1 MRNTFFLQLP
11 DAWRCKLY
19 YIAAAMLLSVLL
31 IGTACPIYAE
41 EIAPDSTASGSES
54 AEPTP
59 EPGADLA
66 GNLTDAYDQYAGG
79 LKDGLDGVKSGYD
92 GLIDDSALQFAQAV
106 TGWIPAEVWAVFG
119 LSVASMVVLAI
130 LRYLRA

>member
-1 MRNTFFLQLP
+1 MRNTFFLKLP
-11 DAWRCKLY
+11 DPRRCKLY
-19 YIAAAMLLSVLL
+19 YIAVSVLSVLL
-31 IGTACPIYAE
+31 IGTACPVYAE

-79 LKDGLDGVKSGYD
+79 LKDGLDDVKSGYD

-119 LSVASMVVLAI
+119 LSAASMVVLAI

>member
-11 DAWRCKLY
+11 DAWRRKLY
-19 YIAAAMLLSVLL
+19 YIAAAMLSVLL
-31 IGTACPIYAE
+31 IGTACPVYAE
-41 EIAPDSTASGSES
+41 EIAPDSTASSSES

-59 EPGADLA
+59 EPGSDLA

-79 LKDGLDGVKSGYD
+79 LKDGLDDVKSGYD
-92 GLIDDSALQFAQAV
+92 GLVDDSALQFAQAA

>member
-1 MRNTFFLQLP
+1 MCNTFFKILADL
-11 DAWRCKLY
+11 RRRKLY
-19 YIAAAMLLSVLL
+19 YIAVAMLSVLL
-31 IGTACPIYAE
+31 IGTACPVYAE
-41 EIAPDSTASGSES
+41 ETSPDSTASGSES

-59 EPGADLA
+59 EPGSDLA

-79 LKDGLDGVKSGYD
+79 LKDGLDDVKSGYD
-92 GLIDDSALQFAQAV
+92 GLIDDSALQFAQAA

-119 LSVASMVVLAI
+119 LSAASMVVLAI

>member
-1 MRNTFFLQLP
+1 MRNTFLLQLP
-11 DAWRCKLY
+11 DAWRRKLY
-19 YIAAAMLLSVLL
+19 YIAAAMLSVLL
-31 IGTACPIYAE
+31 IGTACPVYAE

-79 LKDGLDGVKSGYD
+79 LKDGLDDVKSGYD
-92 GLIDDSALQFAQAV
+92 GLVDDSALQFAQAA
-106 TGWIPAEVWAVFG
+106 TGWIPAEVWAIFG

>member
-1 MRNTFFLQLP
+1 MCNTFYLQLP
-11 DAWRCKLY
+11 DAWRRKLY
-19 YIAAAMLLSVLL
+19 YIAAAMLSVLL
-31 IGTACPIYAE
+31 IGTACPVYAE

-59 EPGADLA
+59 EPGAGLA

-79 LKDGLDGVKSGYD
+79 LKDGLDDVKSGYD
-92 GLIDDSALQFAQAV
+92 GLIDDSALQFTQAV

>member
-1 MRNTFFLQLP
+1 MCNTFFKILADL
-11 DAWRCKLY
+11 RRRKLY
-19 YIAAAMLLSVLL
+19 YIAAAMLSVLL
-31 IGTACPIYAE
+31 IGTACPVYAE
-41 EIAPDSTASGSES
+41 DTASDSTASGSES

-79 LKDGLDGVKSGYD
+79 LKDGLDDVKSGYD
-92 GLIDDSALQFAQAV
+92 GLTDNSALQFAQAA

>member
-1 MRNTFFLQLP
+1 MRNTFLLQLP

-19 YIAAAMLLSVLL
+19 YIVAAMLSVLL
-31 IGTACPIYAE
+31 IGTACPVYAE
-41 EIAPDSTASGSES
+41 ETAPDSTASGSES
-54 AEPTP
+54 A

-79 LKDGLDGVKSGYD
+79 LKDGLDDVKSGYD
-92 GLIDDSALQFAQAV
+92 GLIDDSALQFAQAA

-119 LSVASMVVLAI
+119 LSAASMVVLAI

>member
-1 MRNTFFLQLP
+1 MRNTLLLQLP
-11 DAWRCKLY
+11 GVRKICLY
-19 YIAAAMLLSVLL
+19 YIAVPVLL
-31 IGTACPIYAE
+31 LFLFIGTACPVYAE
-41 EIAPDSTASGSES
+41 DTAPDSTASGSES

-79 LKDGLDGVKSGYD
+79 LKDELDDVKSGYD
-92 GLIDDSALQFAQAV
+92 GLIDDSALQFAQAA

>member
-1 MRNTFFLQLP
+1 MRNTFLLQLP
-11 DAWRCKLY
+11 DAWRRKLY
-19 YIAAAMLLSVLL
+19 YIAAATLSVLL
-31 IGTACPIYAE
+31 IGTACPVYAE

-79 LKDGLDGVKSGYD
+79 LKDGLDDVKSSYD
-92 GLIDDSALQFAQAV
+92 GLIDDSALQFAQAA

>member
-1 MRNTFFLQLP
+1 MRNTFLLQLP
-11 DAWRCKLY
+11 DARRRKLY
-19 YIAAAMLLSVLL
+19 YIAAALLSVLL
-31 IGTACPIYAE
+31 IGTACPVCAE
-41 EIAPDSTASGSES
+41 EIAPDSTVSGSES

-79 LKDGLDGVKSGYD
+79 LKDGLDDVKSGYD
-92 GLIDDSALQFAQAV
+92 GLVDDSALQFAQAA

>member
-1 MRNTFFLQLP
+1 MRNTFLLQLP
-11 DAWRCKLY
+11 DAWRRKLY
-19 YIAAAMLLSVLL
+19 YIAAAMLSVLL
-31 IGTACPIYAE
+31 IGTACPVYAE

-66 GNLTDAYDQYAGG
+66 GNLTDTYDQYAGG

-92 GLIDDSALQFAQAV
+92 GLVDDSALQFAQAA

>member
-1 MRNTFFLQLP
+1 MRNTILLQLP
-11 DAWRCKLY
+11 DARRRKLY
-19 YIAAAMLLSVLL
+19 YIAAAMLSVLL
-31 IGTACPIYAE
+31 IGTACPVYAE

-79 LKDGLDGVKSGYD
+79 LSNGLDDVKSGYD
-92 GLIDDSALQFAQAV
+92 GLIDESALQFAQAS

>member
-1 MRNTFFLQLP
+1 MCNTFFKILADL
-11 DAWRCKLY
+11 RRRKLY
-19 YIAAAMLLSVLL
+19 YIAAAMLSVLL
-31 IGTACPIYAE
+31 IGTACPVYAE
-41 EIAPDSTASGSES
+41 DTVPDSTASGTES

-59 EPGADLA
+59 EPGSDLA

-79 LKDGLDGVKSGYD
+79 LKDGLDDVKSGYD

>member
-1 MRNTFFLQLP
+1 MCNTFFLKLP
-11 DAWRCKLY
+11 SCRRTLLY
-19 YIAAAMLLSVLL
+19 YIAVPVLL
-31 IGTACPIYAE
+31 LCLFIGTACPVYAE
-41 EIAPDSTASGSES
+41 DTAPDSTASGSES
-54 AEPTP
+54 TEPTP

-79 LKDGLDGVKSGYD
+79 LKDGLDDVKSGYD
-92 GLIDDSALQFAQAV
+92 GLIDDSALQFAQAA

-119 LSVASMVVLAI
+119 LSAASMVVLAI

>member
-1 MRNTFFLQLP
+1 MCNTFFKILADL
-11 DAWRCKLY
+11 RRRKLY
-19 YIAAAMLLSVLL
+19 YIAAAMLCGLL
-31 IGTACPIYAE
+31 IGTACPVYAE

-79 LKDGLDGVKSGYD
+79 LKDGLDDVKSGYD
-92 GLIDDSALQFAQAV
+92 GLIDDSALQFAQAA

-119 LSVASMVVLAI
+119 LSAASMVVLAI

>member
-1 MRNTFFLQLP
+1 M
-11 DAWRCKLY
+11 
-19 YIAAAMLLSVLL
+19 LSVLL
-31 IGTACPIYAE
+31 IGTACPVYAE
-41 EIAPDSTASGSES
+41 DTAPDSTASGSES

-79 LKDGLDGVKSGYD
+79 LKDGLDDVKSGYD

-119 LSVASMVVLAI
+119 LSAASMVVLAI

>member
-1 MRNTFFLQLP
+1 MRNTFLLQLP
-11 DAWRCKLY
+11 DAWRRKLY
-19 YIAAAMLLSVLL
+19 YIAAAMLSVLL
-31 IGTACPIYAE
+31 IGTACPVYAE

-92 GLIDDSALQFAQAV
+92 GLVDDSALQFAQAA

>member
-1 MRNTFFLQLP
+1 MRNTFLLQLP

-19 YIAAAMLLSVLL
+19 YIAAAMLSVLL
-31 IGTACPIYAE
+31 IGTACPVYAE

-79 LKDGLDGVKSGYD
+79 LKDGLDDVKTGYD
-92 GLIDDSALQFAQAV
+92 GLIDNSALQFAQAA
-106 TGWIPAEVWAVFG
+106 TGWIPAEVWAVCG

>member
-1 MRNTFFLQLP
+1 MCNTFLLQLP

-19 YIAAAMLLSVLL
+19 YIAAAMLSVLL
-31 IGTACPIYAE
+31 IGTACPVYAE
-41 EIAPDSTASGSES
+41 DTAPDSTASGSES

-79 LKDGLDGVKSGYD
+79 LKDGLDDVKTGYD
-92 GLIDDSALQFAQAV
+92 GLIDNSALQFAQAAI
-106 TGWIPAEVWAVFG
+106 GWIPAEVWAVFG